1 MSITVFSKAG
11 CSQCMFTK
19 RTFEADGVN
28 YKEVRV
34 DENPEMMD
42 YVKDKGVMSLP
53 YVEVVDND
61 EIISSWSGLRMDK
74 IKGLSA

>member
-1 MSITVFSKAG
+1 MTVTVFSKAG
-11 CSQCMFTK
+11 CSKCAFTK